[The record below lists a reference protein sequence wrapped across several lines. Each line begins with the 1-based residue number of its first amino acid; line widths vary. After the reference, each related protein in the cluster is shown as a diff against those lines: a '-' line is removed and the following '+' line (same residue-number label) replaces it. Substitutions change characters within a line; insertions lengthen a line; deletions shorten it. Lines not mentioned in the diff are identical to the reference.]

1 MCCQHITYC
10 DWVETFDEFLAL
22 EFAQDFFHSVKV
34 KVTLGSDLPGPYALR
49 TTLLYDLIYNLK
61 HKHKHKPS
69 LMDITVSLLKQY
81 YTLISIWCLW
91 YKFSIGEY
99 FNYCIS
105 RLLFKSLHYSN
116 YIFENNIIIP
126 QITCRGPHWKQILL
140 YTLCIIADNTRHILP
155 HMHFTTYGLSV

>member
-1 MCCQHITYC
+1 MIHKWIPKLNALFVCCQHITYC

-61 HKHKHKPS
+61 HKHKPS
-69 LMDITVSLLKQY
+69 LMHITVSLLKQY

-91 YKFSIGEY
+91 YKFSLGKY

-116 YIFENNIIIP
+116 YI
-126 QITCRGPHWKQILL
+126 WKQYYNNSN
-140 YTLCIIADNTRHILP
+140 YTQRTTLETNTVIHI
-155 HMHFTTYGLSV
+155 MHYCG